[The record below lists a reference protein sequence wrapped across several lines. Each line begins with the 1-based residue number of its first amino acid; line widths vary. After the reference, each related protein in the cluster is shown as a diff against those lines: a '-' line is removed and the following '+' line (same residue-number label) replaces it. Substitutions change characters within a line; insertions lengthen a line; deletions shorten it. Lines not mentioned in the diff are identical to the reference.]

1 MKSHRIPLFAALA
14 AVATLAA
21 GCASEGL
28 EEPAMNT
35 VAAPSPADSAEDEVV
50 TEVVTREAAP
60 EKDSD
65 DTGES
70 SSSKKSN
77 KKKGSGS
84 CASLPKD
91 PRDQYAD
98 GTAPGRMPTV
108 NSDSD
113 YNYWIADIENH
124 YDPCAEVSWILFRGE
139 TGWPDGPAMTAAAR
153 SDGIAFYVNGKP
165 DGEMRLIPSVESVDV
180 DGDAVEFH
188 WGERTGYTYEA
199 KFISYSATLS
209 AESGSIEAVSGD
221 VAKFEEL
228 WNSTRSQYML
238 GTYD

>member
-1 MKSHRIPLFAALA
+1 M
-14 AVATLAA
+14 
-21 GCASEGL
+21 
-28 EEPAMNT
+28 MNT
-35 VAAPSPADSAEDEVV
+35 VAAPSPADAAEDDVV

-60 EKDSD
+60 DKDSD
-65 DTGES
+65 DSGKSGS
-70 SSSKKSN
+70 SDKSN

-98 GTAPGRMPTV
+98 GTAPGRMPAV
-108 NSDSD
+108 DNGDF
-113 YNYWIADIENH
+113 NYWIADIENH

-139 TGWPDGPAMTAAAR
+139 TGWPDGPAMTAGAR
-153 SDGIAFYVNGKP
+153 TDGIAFYVNGKP
-165 DGEMRLIPSVESVDV
+165 DGEMRLIPNVESVDV
-180 DGDAVEFH
+180 DGDTVEFH

-209 AESGSIEAVSGD
+209 AEGGSISAISGD
-221 VAKFEEL
+221 TEKFNRL
-228 WNSTRSQYML
+228 WEPLENQYML

>member
-1 MKSHRIPLFAALA
+1 MKSHRIPLFATLA

-35 VAAPSPADSAEDEVV
+35 VSAPSPADSAEDEVV

-65 DTGES
+65 DAGKS
-70 SSSKKSN
+70 SSSKKSG

-98 GTAPGRMPTV
+98 GTAPGRMPV
-108 NSDSD
+108 VESGSDF
-113 YNYWIADIENH
+113 NYWIADIENH
-124 YDPCAEVSWILFRGE
+124 YDPCAEVSWVLFHGE
-139 TGWPDGPAMTAAAR
+139 TGSPEGPAMAAGAR
-153 SDGIAFYVNGKP
+153 ADGVAFYINGEP
-165 DGEMRLIPSVESVDV
+165 DGEMRAFAAIEDISV
-180 DGDAVEFH
+180 DGDTVEFS
-188 WGERTGYTYEA
+188 WGERTGYTA
-199 KFISYSATLS
+199 DGITAHYSVTLT
-209 AESGSIEAVSGD
+209 AENGRIEAVDGEVGEFNKTWDNTS
-221 VAKFEEL
+221 F
-228 WNSTRSQYML
+228 QYML